1 MNDAEGREAAEFDQH
16 WMKKALELAE
26 RAAKLNEVP
35 VGALVVLD
43 GEVIGEGWNQPISGC
58 DPTAHAEILALRDA
72 AARVGNYRL
81 LGADLYVT
89 IEPCSMCAGA
99 IVHARIRRVVFG
111 ASEPKAG
118 VVCSQGEFFEQG
130 WLNHRVLWQGGVL
143 GQRCS
148 ERISE
153 FFSLRREQK
162 RLERELKRAAEGS
175 SERR

>member
-1 MNDAEGREAAEFDQH
+1 MPEGVLNESDEH
-16 WMKKALELAE
+16 WMEKALDLAE
-26 RAAKLNEVP
+26 RAAELNEVP

-43 GEVIGEGWNQPISGC
+43 GRVIGEGWNQPISGC

-72 AARVGNYRL
+72 ASRVGNYRL
-81 LGADLYVT
+81 VGADLYVT

-118 VVCSQGEFFEQG
+118 VVCSQGSFFDQS

-143 GQRCS
+143 AQRCS
-148 ERISE
+148 DRISE
-153 FFSLRREQK
+153 FFARRREQK
-162 RLERELKRAAEGS
+162 RLERELKRAAEDHSQGG
-175 SERR
+175 

>member
-1 MNDAEGREAAEFDQH
+1 MSDAGDYSSAESDRR
-16 WMKKALELAE
+16 WMEKALELAE
-26 RAAKLNEVP
+26 RAAGLNEVP

-43 GEVIGEGWNQPISGC
+43 GEVVGEGWNQPISSC

-72 AARVGNYRL
+72 ASRVGNYRL
-81 LGADLYVT
+81 VGADLYVT

-118 VVCSQGEFFEQG
+118 VVCSQGCFFDQS

-143 GQRCS
+143 AQRCS
-148 ERISE
+148 DRISE
-153 FFSLRREQK
+153 FFAFRREQK
-162 RLERELKRAAEGS
+162 RLERERKRAAGD
-175 SERR
+175 

>member
-1 MNDAEGREAAEFDQH
+1 MNEVGAHQLAESDQR
-16 WMKKALELAE
+16 WMEKALELAE
-26 RAAKLNEVP
+26 RAAELGEVP

-43 GEVIGEGWNQPISGC
+43 GDVIGEGWNQPISGC

-81 LGADLYVT
+81 IGADLYVT

-118 VVCSQGEFFEQG
+118 VVCSQGGFFEQS

-148 ERISE
+148 DRISE
-153 FFSLRREQK
+153 FFARRREQK
-162 RLERELKRAAEGS
+162 RLDREQKRAAEAAS
-175 SERR
+175 KTR